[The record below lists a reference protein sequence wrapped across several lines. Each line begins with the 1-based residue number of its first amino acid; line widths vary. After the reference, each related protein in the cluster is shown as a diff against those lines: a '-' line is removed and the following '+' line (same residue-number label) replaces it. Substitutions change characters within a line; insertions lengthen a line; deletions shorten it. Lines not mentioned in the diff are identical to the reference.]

1 MWSWGSLSA
10 VLIQKTAAAAFKD
23 GATHSEVKMLAKLGD
38 HGAQPG
44 KCIFFNLALQATTKI
59 QHKSRRLHEDC
70 CMRKNQPGNCHRD
83 LCQALKEPTLHTAM
97 GYFSAMVKTRKQ
109 RYARVQ
115 LPMLYPYR
123 LVAELYKSHP
133 DHFRDNML
141 GGSADNVSRFW
152 KEMENHPAYRHH
164 PVSRSSELRERTIPL
179 VLHGDGVACVAVNR
193 KWSKTAEVFSC
204 KSALARGSTL
214 QINFLIFLLY
224 KTLAAA
230 CAAGHTWDT
239 VFDEMAWSFQWLER
253 GQWPDTDRLG
263 QPIRYCDGTVP
274 LSELA
279 GGWCACL
286 FFLIGDLDYLNGR
299 LGLES
304 PGSLHPCI
312 LCRADIG
319 LHAMYPWTAF
329 CLAAAACVA
338 SIWTY
343 NAWISAKTS

>member
-1 MWSWGSLSA
+1 MARRTVKSRCWQSWEIMELNQES
-10 VLIQKTAAAAFKD
+10 VY
-23 GATHSEVKMLAKLGD
+23 
-38 HGAQPG
+38 
-44 KCIFFNLALQATTKI
+44 FFNLAFQATTKI

-83 LCQALKEPTLHTAM
+83 LCKALKEPTLHNAM

-109 RYARVQ
+109 RYERTQ
-115 LPMLYPYR
+115 LPMLYPHR

-133 DHFRDNML
+133 DHFRDKML

-214 QINFLIFLLY
+214 QINLLIFLLH

-230 CAAGHTWDT
+230 CAAGHTWDI

-279 GGWCACL
+279 GGWCASL
-286 FFLIGDLDYLNGR
+286 FSSLVILITSMEGSGSRALARSILVSFV
-299 LGLES
+299 GLMEDCT
-304 PGSLHPCI
+304 PCI
-312 LCRADIG
+312 PGRRS
-319 LHAMYPWTAF
+319 
-329 CLAAAACVA
+329 A
-338 SIWTY
+338 SQRLLGWLPSGRTMLG
-343 NAWISAKTS
+343 